1 VDRGRDLRHRG
12 GQKGEQHWEIDV
24 LALGT
29 TDHDGDFSYTDHA
42 VMTVAGVTVTLDGE
56 AKGTITLTFDSAG
69 RARMHFREASHMY
82 RTTVPGGGRDQDQ
95 DAPLAEFDLAWEVD
109 PTCP

>member
-1 VDRGRDLRHRG
+1 VDGTYDRQ

-69 RARMHFREASHMY
+69 RALMHFRETSHTY
-82 RTTVPGGGRDQDQ
+82 RATVPGGGRGQDQ